1 MNRAAELARRAHAGQ
16 FRRDGATPY
25 IRHPESVASRVA
37 GDPIAEAVAWLH
49 DVLEDTTMTVETLR
63 DHQMPAE
70 VIAGVITLTKNGE
83 IGYEE
88 YLLRIKADPV
98 ARKVKVADMLANL
111 SDHPTERQ
119 IVKYAKGLLV
129 LVG

>member
-1 MNRAAELARRAHAGQ
+1 M
-16 FRRDGATPY
+16 
-25 IRHPESVASRVA
+25 A

-63 DHQMPAE
+63 EHQMPAE

-88 YLLRIKADPV
+88 YLLRVKADPV